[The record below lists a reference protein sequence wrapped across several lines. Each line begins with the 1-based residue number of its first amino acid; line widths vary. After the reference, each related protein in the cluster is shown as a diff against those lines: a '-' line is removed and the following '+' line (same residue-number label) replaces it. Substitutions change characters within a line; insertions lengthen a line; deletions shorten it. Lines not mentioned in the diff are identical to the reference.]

1 MKVANGENVLATA
14 YWLPGQLPWEML
26 IPRRK
31 TNSPSAVRDAA
42 PDAWGR
48 RVIEH
53 KLERSLAD
61 LQEMMT
67 CSMALRMGPGT

>member
-1 MKVANGENVLATA
+1 
-14 YWLPGQLPWEML
+14 ML

-53 KLERSLAD
+53 KLERSPAD